1 MTATRKFGIFIV
13 IALVC
18 ACALSV
24 CMPAASGGAAY
35 AAETGGAEATTA
47 GIYGGIDTDEL
58 WYFGG
63 SELNLSEIRTH
74 VARSVLP
81 VLEANNAEPVVIAIV
96 DTGLDLGNDVFGDV
110 LLRGEDNAVLGY
122 NAYYASKGNT
132 GMISDITDESEDKH
146 GTAVASIIAVL
157 IKETG
162 LEDYIKIYPVKA
174 SFPTG
179 ASEGGVNEFNRETVR
194 LGIEQAVS
202 EEIDAD
208 VINLSLCSTTTSETE
223 WRTDAA
229 LQAVISDAAQTAT
242 VVAAAGNNSTSSTS
256 HYYYPA
262 AYNGVVGVMAHD
274 ADGYY
279 DTTDYGA
286 AYDVFAP
293 GDGIMVSTE
302 NGVYRTNGSGTSGT
316 SMAAPIV
323 SFAAALLRLSLTA
336 ENLAGDLEMPR
347 NTVIT
352 RMITGLAEDDA
363 TVTAR
368 DGNEYKKL
376 DILKLISED
385 INDIDYGWQP
395 VTGLSVTAE
404 RNGTALSTGAAVTVQ
419 TIRETGQ
426 GRSYIEFTADLTP
439 EGDTDPALADAVEW
453 TLVEYTTNDD
463 GEEEQA
469 SETALG
475 TGAGVGYLFDTAG
488 SYGVRASLTT
498 GEGEAAQT
506 FTSEFRLTVS
516 WQSWNGSRAYIV
528 STDYI
533 SSAAYTGGTGG
544 AVSTETVIYGRGS
557 SVTLTVT
564 TIEDVDCETVNWYV
578 NGTIAGTGRTFT
590 FEPSGM
596 PGKDYTVTARVVFSD
611 DSVSYVQN
619 GFTVHHRSWAANPY
633 FAILWTALGIGV
645 IVGGVFLGRSLNRRK
660 AARLAAAESE
670 SVLLGGQEKKDSPI
684 RKK

>member
-1 MTATRKFGIFIV
+1 M
-13 IALVC
+13 
-18 ACALSV
+18 
-24 CMPAASGGAAY
+24 
-35 AAETGGAEATTA
+35 
-47 GIYGGIDTDEL
+47 
-58 WYFGG
+58 
-63 SELNLSEIRTH
+63 
-74 VARSVLP
+74 
-81 VLEANNAEPVVIAIV
+81 
-96 DTGLDLGNDVFGDV
+96 
-110 LLRGEDNAVLGY
+110 
-122 NAYYASKGNT
+122 
-132 GMISDITDESEDKH
+132 
-146 GTAVASIIAVL
+146 
-157 IKETG
+157 
-162 LEDYIKIYPVKA
+162 
-174 SFPTG
+174 
-179 ASEGGVNEFNRETVR
+179 
-194 LGIEQAVS
+194 
-202 EEIDAD
+202 
-208 VINLSLCSTTTSETE
+208 
-223 WRTDAA
+223 
-229 LQAVISDAAQTAT
+229 
-242 VVAAAGNNSTSSTS
+242 
-256 HYYYPA
+256 
-262 AYNGVVGVMAHD
+262 
-274 ADGYY
+274 
-279 DTTDYGA
+279 
-286 AYDVFAP
+286 
-293 GDGIMVSTE
+293 
-302 NGVYRTNGSGTSGT
+302 
-316 SMAAPIV
+316 
-323 SFAAALLRLSLTA
+323 
-336 ENLAGDLEMPR
+336 
-347 NTVIT
+347 
-352 RMITGLAEDDA
+352 
-363 TVTAR
+363 
-368 DGNEYKKL
+368 
-376 DILKLISED
+376 
-385 INDIDYGWQP
+385 
-395 VTGLSVTAE
+395 
-404 RNGTALSTGAAVTVQ
+404 
-419 TIRETGQ
+419 
-426 GRSYIEFTADLTP
+426 
-439 EGDTDPALADAVEW
+439 EW

-645 IVGGVFLGRSLNRRK
+645 IVGGVFLGRSLKRRK

-670 SVLLGGQEKKDSPI
+670 SILPGGQEKKDSPI